1 MTAKSSAWLAFC
13 VSVGA
18 VFAVSCG
25 DEASTIIRERCRS
38 DADCL
43 GGEVCEIGEC
53 IPRDAVSCSA
63 VDGGRPILQ
72 PGPPLVDFGQV
83 GPATSERRLVL
94 RNIGDCTLT
103 LYEAFFEAEDN
114 TAFTCPRCNPA
125 EFPLELFPF
134 RDVELGVYFTPTP
147 GELGDFRDNL
157 VLLSDD
163 SEFAEIK
170 IPVRARFRGITN
182 ARASPVELDFGYVA
196 VGRTAQRTVQISN
209 LGSGT
214 ARLVLEGV
222 TLQNT
227 STSSFSL
234 SPEFSGFV
242 TLDPVSVDPSAGHTL
257 TVRYAPREVGDHT
270 DEIVVRTNQL
280 SNGTLR
286 VPVRGTSKTPPKIGV
301 SPERIQFGDVPLGQT
316 VSQPLTIINQGGA
329 PLRVSYSWGGSAFTT
344 DFSAL
349 PVQVPE
355 VLPGQYTEL
364 RVFVT
369 ATAPGTLAGLLILE
383 TNDPNRPSVTIPV
396 SAIGSDLAGA
406 QVLKID
412 MNFENGD
419 HGWFGSD
426 FRNVDMTL
434 ENPFGLIVDK
444 SNRNPN
450 WGVFGNP
457 TWVAFGTSEEP
468 ERIVLPDATQDGRF
482 RVILTYI
489 EDCESVPTQLVA
501 SILGI
506 SVDVLIGAL
515 LGTPVGISS
524 GAIADAISSLCFD
537 RSGSAATITV
547 YVNGQV
553 IAEKA
558 ARLGTKGEFQ
568 YAADIVRQNGQYLVR

>member
-13 VSVGA
+13 LFAVGA
-18 VFAVSCG
+18 AMAACG
-25 DEASTIIRERCRS
+25 DETSTIIRERCQS
-38 DADCL
+38 DSDCL
-43 GGEVCEIGEC
+43 GGEVCELGEC
-53 IPRDAVSCSA
+53 IPRDAVSCSQ

-103 LYEAFFEAEDN
+103 LYEAFFESETN
-114 TAFTCPRCNPA
+114 TAFTCPLCNPS

-147 GELGDFRDNL
+147 GELGDFRDHL

-163 SEFAEIK
+163 SEFQEIK

-182 ARASPVELDFGYVA
+182 VRAAPMELDFGYVA

-214 ARLVLEGV
+214 AQLVIEDV
-222 TLQNT
+222 ELQNT
-227 STSSFSL
+227 STSAFSFS
-234 SPEFSGFV
+234 PELTDFV
-242 TLDPVSVDPSAGHTL
+242 TLDPVMVNPSSGHTV
-257 TVRYAPREVGDHT
+257 TVRYAPRELGEHS
-270 DEIVVRTNQL
+270 DELIIRTNQL

-286 VPVRGTSKTPPKIGV
+286 VPIRGTSKTPPKVSV
-301 SPERIQFGDVPLGQT
+301 SPERVEFGDVPLGQT
-316 VSQPLTIINQGGA
+316 VSQPLTIINQGGS

-355 VLPGQYTEL
+355 ILPGQYTEL

-369 ATAPGTLAGLLILE
+369 ATAPGALAGLLIME
-383 TNDPNRPSVTIPV
+383 TNDPNRPTVTIPV
-396 SAIGSDLAGA
+396 SAVGSDLAGA
-406 QVLKID
+406 QVLKVD
-412 MNFENGD
+412 MTFENGD
-419 HGWFGSD
+419 DGWFGSD

-434 ENPFGLIVDK
+434 ESPFGLIVDK
-444 SNRNPN
+444 SNRNPS

-457 TWVAFGTSEEP
+457 SWVAFGTSEEP

-501 SILGI
+501 SLLGI
-506 SVDVLIGAL
+506 SVDLLIGAL
-515 LGTPVGISS
+515 LGTPVGVSS
-524 GAIADAISSLCFD
+524 GAISDAISSLCFD

-547 YVNGQV
+547 YANGQV
-553 IAEKA
+553 IGEKA
-558 ARLGTKGEFQ
+558 ARLGSKGEFQ
-568 YAADIVRQNGQYLVR
+568 YVADIVRQNGQYTVR

>member
-1 MTAKSSAWLAFC
+1 MTAKSRACLSFC
-13 VSVGA
+13 VFVSGA
-18 VFAVSCG
+18 FAASCG
-25 DEASTIIRERCRS
+25 DETSTIIRERCRT

-103 LYEAFFEAEDN
+103 LYEAFFESEDN

-163 SEFAEIK
+163 SEFAEVK

-182 ARASPVELDFGYVA
+182 VRAAPIELDFGYVA
-196 VGRTAQRTVQISN
+196 VGRTASRTVQISN

-214 ARLVLEGV
+214 AQLVVESMELAH
-222 TLQNT
+222 TAT
-227 STSSFSL
+227 SAFTF
-234 SPEFSGFV
+234 SPELTNFV
-242 TLDPVSVDPSAGHTL
+242 VLDPVSVNPSSGHTV
-257 TVRYAPREVGDHT
+257 TVRYTPRDVGDHT
-270 DEIVVRTNQL
+270 NELIVRTNQL
-280 SNGTLR
+280 ANGTLR
-286 VPVRGTSKTPPKIGV
+286 VPIRGTSQTPPKIAF
-301 SPERIQFGDVPLGQT
+301 SPERVQFGDVPLGQT
-316 VSQPLTIINQGGA
+316 VSQPLTIINEGGA
-329 PLRVSYSWGGSAFTT
+329 PLQVSYTWGGTAFTT

-355 VLPGQYTEL
+355 ILPGQYTEI

-369 ATAPGTLAGLLILE
+369 ATAPGPLAGLLILE
-383 TNDPNRPSVTIPV
+383 TNDPNRPSVTVPV
-396 SAIGSDLAGA
+396 SAQGSDLAGA
-406 QVLKID
+406 QVLKVD

-419 HGWFGSD
+419 DGWFGSD

-444 SNRNPN
+444 STRNPS

-482 RVILTYI
+482 RVILTYV

-515 LGTPVGISS
+515 LGTPVGVSS

-547 YVNGQV
+547 YANGQV
-553 IAEKA
+553 IGEKA

-568 YAADIVRQNGQYLVR
+568 YVADIIRQNGQYSVR